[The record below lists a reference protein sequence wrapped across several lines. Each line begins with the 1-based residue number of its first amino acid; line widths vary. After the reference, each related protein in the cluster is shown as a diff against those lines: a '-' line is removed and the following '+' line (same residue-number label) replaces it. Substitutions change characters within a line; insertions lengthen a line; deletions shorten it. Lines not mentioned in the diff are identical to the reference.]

1 MELKSSRLRKW
12 KIGKRS
18 DRFERN
24 IMSKEKYDRN
34 REKEGVENK
43 EEIT

>member
-1 MELKSSRLRKW
+1 MGLKSSRLRKW

-24 IMSKEKYDRN
+24 RMSNKKSMTEIEKKKGLGIRK
-34 REKEGVENK
+34 R
-43 EEIT
+43 